1 MCRGDGRPT
10 GLEASTGGEEETTP
24 GHVTGLSI
32 FGPFWIVAG
41 SPRNPRKMTKLQFLN
56 VFLTERLMLA
66 AQEIYKSVEDTILE
80 YQEEI
85 AIRERENDHLRRKL
99 RDAGIEIW
107 PDRPSMPLLDDED
120 GEHPRREWSPSM
132 GHEERIPIQIK
143 DKRDP
148 RTNQVDDQL
157 RGHGACN
164 TPENM
169 FNPQRVG
176 NDYPQEGPHTSSLSQ
191 NQGVENRER
200 DHGSRGPSRHV
211 KVESAG
217 GHRGSTSSNSGSQ
230 PLATVNPNCSNENNI
245 DIIGAENGQ
254 MLGAKGAGANRG
266 QAAHMRNQPAN
277 AVDCPHQKSPLQAH
291 MSSFCCKVCGEAFS
305 HIGHLHVHVQV
316 HTREKPYRCGV
327 CGKCCSSSGRLQE
340 HQRSHTGEKP
350 FRCQICGKGFTQMAH
365 LKVHMRIHTGEK
377 PYSCPVCGKC
387 FSRSDKIKRH
397 LQTHSREGS
406 YFSGQ

>member
-1 MCRGDGRPT
+1 
-10 GLEASTGGEEETTP
+10 
-24 GHVTGLSI
+24 
-32 FGPFWIVAG
+32 
-41 SPRNPRKMTKLQFLN
+41 MTKLQFLN

-85 AIRERENDHLRRKL
+85 AIRERENDHLRRRL
-99 RDAGIEIW
+99 RDAGIEIC
-107 PDRPSMPLLDDED
+107 
-120 GEHPRREWSPSM
+120 PSM
-132 GHEERIPIQIK
+132 GHEERIPVQIK
-143 DKRDP
+143 DKRDL
-148 RTNQVDDQL
+148 RANQVDDQL
-157 RGHGACN
+157 RSHGPCG

-169 FNPQRVG
+169 FTPPRVG
-176 NDYPQEGPHTSSLSQ
+176 NEYPQEGPHSSNLPQS
-191 NQGVENRER
+191 QGVENRER
-200 DHGSRGPSRHV
+200 DPGS
-211 KVESAG
+211 
-217 GHRGSTSSNSGSQ
+217 RGSTSSNSGAQ
-230 PLATVNPNCSNENNI
+230 PLAPVNPNCSNENNI
-245 DIIGAENGQ
+245 DIIGVENGQ
-254 MLGAKGAGANRG
+254 MVGGKGTGGGANRG
-266 QAAHMRNQPAN
+266 QNSHMRNQGAN
-277 AVDCPHQKSPLQAH
+277 TVECPHQKSPLQGH

-397 LQTHSREGS
+397 LQTHSREGT

>member
-1 MCRGDGRPT
+1 
-10 GLEASTGGEEETTP
+10 
-24 GHVTGLSI
+24 
-32 FGPFWIVAG
+32 
-41 SPRNPRKMTKLQFLN
+41 MTKLQFLN

-85 AIRERENDHLRRKL
+85 AIRERENDHLRRRL

-107 PDRPSMPLLDDED
+107 PDRPSMALLEEED

-143 DKRDP
+143 DKRDLRP
-148 RTNQVDDQL
+148 NQGDDQL
-157 RGHGACN
+157 RGHGSCS

-169 FNPQRVG
+169 FTPPRVG
-176 NDYPQEGPHTSSLSQ
+176 NQYPQDGPHTSNLPQS
-191 NQGVENRER
+191 QGVENRER
-200 DHGSRGPSRHV
+200 DPGSRGSSRHV
-211 KVESAG
+211 KAESG
-217 GHRGSTSSNSGSQ
+217 GSHRGSTSSNSGAQ
-230 PLATVNPNCSNENNI
+230 PLAPVNPNCSNENNI
-245 DIIGAENGQ
+245 DIIGVENGGQ
-254 MLGAKGAGANRG
+254 MVGAKGNGNGANRG
-266 QAAHMRNQPAN
+266 QASHMRNQGAN
-277 AVDCPHQKSPLQAH
+277 AVDCPHQKSPLQGH

-397 LQTHSREGS
+397 LQTHSREGT

>member
-1 MCRGDGRPT
+1 
-10 GLEASTGGEEETTP
+10 
-24 GHVTGLSI
+24 
-32 FGPFWIVAG
+32 
-41 SPRNPRKMTKLQFLN
+41 MTKLQFLN

-85 AIRERENDHLRRKL
+85 AIRERENDHLRRRL

-107 PDRPSMPLLDDED
+107 PGFSDRPSMALLDEED

-143 DKRDP
+143 DKRDLRANP
-148 RTNQVDDQL
+148 GDDQL
-157 RGHGACN
+157 RAHGSCS

-169 FNPQRVG
+169 FTPPRVG
-176 NDYPQEGPHTSSLSQ
+176 NEYPQDSAHTSSLPQS
-191 NQGVENRER
+191 QGVENRER
-200 DHGSRGPSRHV
+200 DPGSRGSSRHV
-211 KVESAG
+211 KAESAG
-217 GHRGSTSSNSGSQ
+217 GHRGSTSSNTGAQ
-230 PLATVNPNCSNENNI
+230 PLAPVNPNCSNENNI
-245 DIIGAENGQ
+245 DIIGVENGGQ
-254 MLGAKGAGANRG
+254 MVGAKGPGAGANRG
-266 QAAHMRNQPAN
+266 QPSHMRSQGTN
-277 AVDCPHQKSPLQAH
+277 AVDCPHQKSPLQGH

-397 LQTHSREGS
+397 LQTHSREGT

>member
-1 MCRGDGRPT
+1 
-10 GLEASTGGEEETTP
+10 
-24 GHVTGLSI
+24 
-32 FGPFWIVAG
+32 
-41 SPRNPRKMTKLQFLN
+41 MTKLQFLN

-85 AIRERENDHLRRKL
+85 AIRERENDHLRRRL

-107 PDRPSMPLLDDED
+107 PDRPSMALLEEED

-143 DKRDP
+143 DKRDL
-148 RTNQVDDQL
+148 RANQGELQ
-157 RGHGACN
+157 GHGSCS
-164 TPENM
+164 TSENM
-169 FNPQRVG
+169 FSPPRVA
-176 NDYPQEGPHTSSLSQ
+176 NEYVQDGPHTSALPQSQ
-191 NQGVENRER
+191 GLENRER
-200 DHGSRGPSRHV
+200 DAGSRGSSRHV
-211 KVESAG
+211 KAESGG
-217 GHRGSTSSNSGSQ
+217 GHRGPVSSNNGGQ
-230 PLATVNPNCSNENNI
+230 PLAPVNPNCANENNI
-245 DIIGAENGQ
+245 DIIGVENGGQ
-254 MLGAKGAGANRG
+254 MVGTKGNGPVVNRG
-266 QAAHMRNQPAN
+266 QASHMRNQVAN
-277 AVDCPHQKSPLQAH
+277 PVEYPHQKSPLQGH

-305 HIGHLHVHVQV
+305 HVGHLHVHVQV

-397 LQTHSREGS
+397 LQTHTREGT
-406 YFSGQ
+406 YFTGQ